1 MAVVVLFFLGDKM
14 DYNREII
21 LALHKTD
28 ADILVENYFIN
39 NNGNKLYHYPFTRYD
54 GKKDNKEYSVFEL
67 EYNDNALK
75 TISDFLNA
83 EENKPHSILVVG
95 DENNDTSRGIVT
107 KWHTYDQYTNEF
119 IDQTDNNFNDL
130 IDVQKIVTLNLK
142 EDSITQSDSGE
153 YY

>member
-1 MAVVVLFFLGDKM
+1 M

-21 LALHKTD
+21 VALHKTD

-39 NNGNKLYHYPFTRYD
+39 NNGNKLYHCPFIRYD
-54 GKKDNKEYSVFEL
+54 GKRDNKEYSVFEL
-67 EYNDNALK
+67 EYNDDVLK

-83 EENKPHSILVVG
+83 EENKPHSILVIG
-95 DENNDTSRGIVT
+95 DENNDTSRGVVT
-107 KWHTYDQYTNEF
+107 KWHTYDQYKNEF
-119 IDQTDNNFNDL
+119 INQTDNNFNDL

-142 EDSITQSDSGE
+142 EGSITQSDSGE

>member
-1 MAVVVLFFLGDKM
+1 M

-39 NNGNKLYHYPFTRYD
+39 NNDNKLYHYPFIRYD
-54 GKKDNKEYSVFEL
+54 GKRDNKEYSVFEL
-67 EYNDNALK
+67 EYNDDVLK

-83 EENKPHSILVVG
+83 EENKPHSILVIG
-95 DENNDTSRGIVT
+95 DENNDTSRGVVT

-119 IDQTDNNFNDL
+119 INQTDNNFTNL
-130 IDVQKIVTLNLK
+130 IDVQKIVILNLK